1 MNWASNNENIQVVK
15 IKCDKNKHW
24 YKPDKSRQDCFFSF
38 KSTVQFMKKRRDV
51 VLNNNFFQ
59 FHILWSRCLK
69 KYAQVYNFDTS
80 SISFNFMP
88 QFIQL
93 SLSLSLALQ
102 VFSLASETFSCATSE
117 LLTWC
122 ESRVHPFRPCT
133 RLESFLSLLVAS
145 PVSVSD
151 KT

>member
-15 IKCDKNKHW
+15 IKCDKSKHW
-24 YKPDKSRQDCFFSF
+24 YKPDKSRQNCFFSS

-51 VLNNNFFQ
+51 VLNNNNFSISYFM
-59 FHILWSRCLK
+59 IK
-69 KYAQVYNFDTS
+69 MPEENAQVYNFDTS

-117 LLTWC
+117 LLAWC
-122 ESRVHPFRPCT
+122 ESRVHPFRLCS
-133 RLESFLSLLVAS
+133 R
-145 PVSVSD
+145 
-151 KT
+151 